1 VAPASS
7 LRRFPL
13 PLLQSIA
20 VRKAVRDA
28 PQTGPSGVIYISVND
43 VNEFSSNL
51 CAQFKMRAAAG
62 APLGREPKQYETE
75 PYSSWSI
82 LYPILTKAA
91 MEFRDKHGRP
101 MTLVIDN
108 AHYILHDDPEFLDE
122 LQRFAKEEADAG
134 NLRLVF
140 ISSDFA
146 VVTHMQQH
154 SAWSRSKTMEME
166 GMEDYDIKEEAAIQY
181 LTTKLGWG
189 GENAQA
195 ATTADAAE
203 YIVKNI
209 TGTRFGLLNE
219 VDASNHNTVEKAK
232 AWERK
237 EFLAT
242 KDALK
247 KCNIKPG
254 HPLFGHMLD
263 VPGQRLDS
271 EQLEKVVGL
280 ADGER
285 DCLVKKNVLA
295 AHTDMT
301 YTCAA
306 RHVVGTFKALRRRH
320 ADGEPAAAASS
331 SIAQSPPPH
340 HHHPAAGTLCEA
352 ALLFSWGAGGLGYF
366 LRSGG
371 RQPTREGGR

>member
-1 VAPASS
+1 
-7 LRRFPL
+7 
-13 PLLQSIA
+13 
-20 VRKAVRDA
+20 VRDA
-28 PQTGPSGVIYISVND
+28 PQTGPSGVIYTRVND

-51 CAQFKMRAAAG
+51 CAQFEMRAAE

-82 LYPILTKAA
+82 LHPELTKAA

-108 AHYILHDDPEFLDE
+108 AHYILHEDPKFLDE

-146 VVTHMQQH
+146 AVTHMQQH

-166 GMEDYDIKEEAAIQY
+166 GIEDYDIKEEAAIQY

-203 YIVKNI
+203 YTVKNI

-219 VDASNHNTVEKAK
+219 VDASKHDTVEKAK
-232 AWERK
+232 ARERDLIEITK
-237 EFLAT
+237 EKIEACDLFA
-242 KDALK
+242 
-247 KCNIKPG
+247 G
-254 HPLFGHMLD
+254 HPLFGRFLDAPKNCLRASELKDELD
-263 VPGQRLDS
+263 VPPS
-271 EQLEKVVGL
+271 K
-280 ADGER
+280 R
-285 DCLVKKNVLA
+285 DALVKANILA
-295 AHTDMT
+295 AHLGGK
-301 YTCAA
+301 YTVAA
-306 RHVVGTFKALRRRH
+306 RHVLSTFRFLRL
-320 ADGEPAAAASS
+320 PK
-331 SIAQSPPPH
+331 PPPGSPH
-340 HHHPAAGTLCEA
+340 
-352 ALLFSWGAGGLGYF
+352 
-366 LRSGG
+366 
-371 RQPTREGGR
+371 